1 MAAAVPFALASV
13 LANEDIINYTTAEG
27 GKLYCTA
34 IEALS
39 GDAFNCKPHGIKVF
53 LSTLKDQAIRSGWM
67 HILMI
72 PQDADEP
79 DEDLTNL
86 LYNYG
91 CLTLQQVQDHAVIYI
106 DQQDHMAQDNA
117 QL

>member
-1 MAAAVPFALASV
+1 MAAAVPFALAPS
-13 LANEDIINYTTAEG
+13 LTNEDIIDYTTAEG
-27 GKLYCTA
+27 AKLYCAA
-34 IEALS
+34 IEALP